1 MLNGNLASSRVER
14 AVVEDRNRDVTAEY
28 PELRYRTEVVE
39 REKVCGLVGV
49 TLAAAEIAKLLSK
62 MCLKSK
68 ALDADRIEVRFAMR
82 VTSIFLTR
90 LVHTIL

>member
-1 MLNGNLASSRVER
+1 MQNGNLASSRVER
-14 AVVEDRNRDVTAEY
+14 AVVEDRNRNVTAEY

-39 REKVCGLVGV
+39 RGKVCGLVGV

-68 ALDADRIEVRFAMR
+68 VTTNNSIEF
-82 VTSIFLTR
+82 SQE
-90 LVHTIL
+90 